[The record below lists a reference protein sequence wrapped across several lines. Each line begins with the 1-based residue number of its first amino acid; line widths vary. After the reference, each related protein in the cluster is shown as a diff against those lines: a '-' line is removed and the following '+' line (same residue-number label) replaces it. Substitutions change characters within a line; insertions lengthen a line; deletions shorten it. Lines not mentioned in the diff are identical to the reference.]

1 PPPPRAAL
9 RGGATSIPMASP
21 LLILGALPPEDRD
34 LVREF
39 ARVLNAPVYAE
50 ALSGLREDPALAHL
64 HIRSGERIIAAGN
77 FDGVIRIGGVPTLRF
92 WRDLD
97 ESKRDLPVVSYSNV
111 RFTGLSRGQ
120 VHPLHALPEPK
131 ALHRDTVFFERDAAI
146 AAKIGRILDEEKTS
160 EPAIFRALSHELPER
175 SRIYLGNS
183 LPIREWDLFAS
194 RAPRMFAYEA
204 NRGANGIDGQL
215 STFFGW
221 CAAGA
226 ENVALIGDLTALYD
240 LNAPWIVPQLDR
252 GTRFRIVIV
261 NNGGGRIF
269 SRVASL
275 KAMDPAVKSRI
286 VENEHSLRFAKW
298 AAMWDLEA
306 NIIEKIPDPD
316 ATRRAWEKYDA
327 LWS

>member
-1 PPPPRAAL
+1 
-9 RGGATSIPMASP
+9 MANP
-21 LLILGALPPEDRD
+21 LVILGALAEDDRPR
-34 LVREF
+34 VREF
-39 ARVLNAPVYAE
+39 AIALNAPVYAV
-50 ALSGLREDPALAHL
+50 ALSGMREDPALEHL
-64 HIRSGERIIAAGN
+64 NIKSGERIIGTGN

-97 ESKRDLPVVSYSNV
+97 EAKRDLPVISYSSV
-111 RFTGLSRGQ
+111 RFTGLSRGEVQ
-120 VHPLHALPEPK
+120 SLESLPEPN
-131 ALHRDTVFFERDAAI
+131 AVHRDAAFFERDAAI

-160 EPAIFRALSHELPER
+160 EPAIFRALSRELPPR
-175 SRIYLGNS
+175 SRVYLGNS

-194 RAPRMFAYEA
+194 RAPRGFVYEA

-221 CAAGA
+221 CTDDA
-226 ENVALIGDLTALYD
+226 ENVAIIGDLTALYD
-240 LNAPWIVPQLDR
+240 LNAPWIVPQLDP
-252 GTRFRIVIV
+252 GTRLRIFIV

-298 AAMWDLEA
+298 AAMWDLEERV
-306 NIIEKIPDPD
+306 IEKVPDSD